1 LDDDRLGDRP
11 LLSGSKPAT
20 DIPGTRDFA
29 RAGTTAGRSFRDAGH
44 DDGDGD
50 EPVHGD
56 PGLDADALHAS
67 HVEHQLTLRDAIKA
81 YPMAIFWSLAVS
93 MCVIMEG
100 FDSILVPNFY
110 AFPTFQ
116 RKCTFNF

>member
-1 LDDDRLGDRP
+1 LDEDRSGDRP
-11 LLSGSKPAT
+11 LLADSLAAT
-20 DIPGTRDFA
+20 DNVETRDFYHHGQ
-29 RAGTTAGRSFRDAGH
+29 RPFRDEWHH
-44 DDGDGD
+44 DDRMSQDDDGL
-50 EPVHGD
+50 GQ
-56 PGLDADALHAS
+56 AAS
-67 HVEHQLTLRDAIKA
+67 ARSEFEHKLTIREAIKA

-116 RKCTFNF
+116 RKCV